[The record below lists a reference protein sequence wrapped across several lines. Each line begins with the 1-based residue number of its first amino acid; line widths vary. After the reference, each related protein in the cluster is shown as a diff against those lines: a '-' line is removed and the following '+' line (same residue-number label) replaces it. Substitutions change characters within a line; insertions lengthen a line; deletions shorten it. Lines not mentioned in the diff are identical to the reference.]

1 MTIWVWIPSPQN
13 LVRAACY
20 YKFKHWGGG
29 GRRLSPAHWSPSLPP
44 SVSSRFPK
52 RPPLNQ
58 QRGEWLRK
66 TSACS
71 TWICNHVRMRTST
84 HPHKLT
90 HTPPLPQQK
99 PGTRK
104 TGKYLRKTGDIEL
117 RLHTCV
123 CTYCRYARIQR
134 IYADMQG
141 YRENIHSV
149 SSYFNRVRNIRYT
162 NILFWGTLWNE
173 KWLHVGGSRVFEEN
187 RF

>member
-90 HTPPLPQQK
+90 HTPPPPPTKARHTKNWKVLEKDRWHWAQAAHMCV
-99 PGTRK
+99 
-104 TGKYLRKTGDIEL
+104 YLLQICKDTENI
-117 RLHTCV
+117 
-123 CTYCRYARIQR
+123 CRYARIQR
-134 IYADMQG
+134 KY
-141 YRENIHSV
+141 SFCV
-149 SSYFNRVRNIRYT
+149 L
-162 NILFWGTLWNE
+162 IL
-173 KWLHVGGSRVFEEN
+173 
-187 RF
+187 